1 MSQINSLLVFE
12 VKVEV
17 VPVGALA
24 AAVSIRFFPSIGG
37 EPACSGDHRDMSM
50 IDK

>member
-12 VKVEV
+12 VEV

-24 AAVSIRFFPSIGG
+24 AAVSFRFFRR
-37 EPACSGDHRDMSM
+37 PAENRRVQAIHRDMSM
-50 IDK
+50 IDQ